1 MNPERNLTVNTQGLP
16 ILVARILLALMFVL
30 AGIGKLT
37 GLEGTAGYI
46 ASKGL
51 PMPMVLA
58 AATGVLELV
67 AGIMLIVGW
76 QARWAALALALF
88 TLVASVLFH
97 NYWSMPAEQQM
108 MQKLMFM
115 KNLAVSGGLLAIFG
129 FGAGALSLDSRRVA
143 A

>member
-1 MNPERNLTVNTQGLP
+1 VNTQGFP
-16 ILVARILLALMFVL
+16 ILLARILLALMFVL
-30 AGIGKLT
+30 SGFGKLT

-51 PMPMVLA
+51 PLPMVLA
-58 AATGVLELV
+58 AAAGVLELV

-88 TLVASVLFH
+88 TLLASVLFH
-97 NYWSMPAEQQM
+97 NYWAMPADQQRI
-108 MQKLMFM
+108 QQLMFM

-129 FGAGALSLDSRRVA
+129 FGAGALSLDARRA
-143 A
+143 QS

>member
-1 MNPERNLTVNTQGLP
+1 VNTQGFP
-16 ILVARILLALMFVL
+16 ILIARILLALMFVL
-30 AGIGKLT
+30 AGFGKLT

-51 PMPMVLA
+51 PLPMVLA

-88 TLVASVLFH
+88 TLLASVLFH
-97 NYWSMPAEQQM
+97 NYWAMPAEQQM
-108 MQKLMFM
+108 MQQLMFM

-129 FGAGALSLDSRRVA
+129 FGAGALSLDARRA
-143 A
+143 QS